1 MENIN
6 PNIIIKP
13 SCYPNIKTSSISKNS
28 NKICNI
34 LPLSPSS
41 SLIEDQRNIIINI
54 LSFNINN
61 IKTFKLPILI
71 ETSKSLLEKK
81 CIEYYSFKDITKF
94 GNTLIFSLNNNDNNN
109 INIFQCNYNDEKK
122 LDIKINIKITKA
134 TDKLGYSQIE
144 IIEGKIVKIGG
155 VQRIKLYSHSNK
167 HVVGELLVE
176 TNYQLLDDDDD
187 VSEAPL
193 TPMTPMPASS
203 SSIITPVNAP
213 VIISSNVSPVLLS
226 VNKTITRAVHRQPWK
241 SLVLLVLSLLLCF
254 LLMTDKTGSSDTLSL
269 SSSILVDINDTAN
282 GNLQWVSSLLW
293 GDVKVV
299 KNFSKHQ
306 WLLVPDQVGED
317 TFMIKHSN
325 NHKCLSQNLQLK
337 PCQNHNN
344 RWYFKDN
351 VLIANNGYSL
361 SRKDDKI
368 IMSNKEKD
376 KQILMNVVSNEK
388 KFSNIVIRM

>member
-6 PNIIIKP
+6 PNITLKP

-34 LPLSPSS
+34 SLSPSS

-61 IKTFKLPILI
+61 IKTFKLPIVI

-81 CIEYYSFKDITKF
+81 LIEIYSFKDITKL
-94 GNTLIFSLNNNDNNN
+94 GNILIFSLNNNDNNN

-144 IIEGKIVKIGG
+144 VIEGKIVKIGG
-155 VQRIKLYSHSNK
+155 IQRIKLYSQSNK
-167 HVVGELLVE
+167 HVVGEVLVE

-203 SSIITPVNAP
+203 SSIVTPVNAP
-213 VIISSNVSPVLLS
+213 VILSSKVSPVLLS

-254 LLMTDKTGSSDTLSL
+254 LIMTGKTVNNDTLSL
-269 SSSILVDINDTAN
+269 SSSILVDINDIAN
-282 GNLQWVSSLLW
+282 DAKLQWVSSLLW
-293 GDVKVV
+293 GDVKFV
-299 KNFSKHQ
+299 NTISKHQ

-317 TFMIKHSN
+317 TFMIKHSI
-325 NHKCLSQNLQLK
+325 NHKCLSQSLHLK
-337 PCQNHNN
+337 KCQNLKN
-344 RWYFKDN
+344 RWKFKDN
-351 VLIANNGYSL
+351 LLIASNGYIL
-361 SRKDDKI
+361 SGNEKLM
-368 IMSNKEKD
+368 MSNKEKD
-376 KQILMNVVSNEK
+376 KKILVNVVSNEK
-388 KFSNIVIRM
+388 KFTNIVIMM